1 MAIGK
6 SRAQKIRK
14 NFRANYGP
22 KPKITT
28 ADVKNRRGAVKA
40 GQSTYMKKDGT
51 VGSLTRT
58 QKLRTMKN
66 LNKKAK
72 AKGPVNKKIDSA
84 VSRIKPPTGL
94 PSTVSGATKA
104 NPGKAAP
111 LPQKPISKGSMV
123 RINKKPG
130 VGTPMSPPTKMR
142 GGGMMK
148 AAAKKKMMRGGTVK
162 PKTTKMRGGGMMK
175 TARKK
180 MSRGGSVKKK

>member
-1 MAIGK
+1 MAISK
-6 SRAQKIRK
+6 SRAQQIRK
-14 NFRANYGP
+14 NFRAKYGP

-28 ADVKNRRGAVKA
+28 SDVKNRRGAVKA

-72 AKGPVNKKIDSA
+72 VGSK
-84 VSRIKPPTGL
+84 IKPPTGL
-94 PSTVSGATKA
+94 PSTGSGATKA

-111 LPQKPISKGSMV
+111 LPRP
-123 RINKKPG
+123 NLKKPG
-130 VGTPMSPPTKMR
+130 VGGPMTTV
-142 GGGMMK
+142 GGRIK
-148 AAAKKKMMRGGTVK
+148 RVK

-175 TARKK
+175 VAKKK
-180 MSRGGSVKKK
+180 MMRGGAVKKK

>member
-6 SRAQKIRK
+6 SRAQRIRK

-28 ADVKNRRGAVKA
+28 SDVKGRRGAVKA

-72 AKGPVNKKIDSA
+72 VGSK
-84 VSRIKPPTGL
+84 IKPPTKL
-94 PSTVSGATKA
+94 PSTGSGATKA

-111 LPQKPISKGSMV
+111 LPQRPNLGNTV
-123 RINKKPG
+123 
-130 VGTPMSPPTKMR
+130 VGATMTPRTKMR

-162 PKTTKMRGGGMMK
+162 PKTTKMAGGGMMK
-175 TARKK
+175 AAGKKK
-180 MSRGGSVKKK
+180 MMRGGMAKKKK

>member
-28 ADVKNRRGAVKA
+28 ADVKGRRGAVKA

-51 VGSLTRT
+51 VGKLTRA
-58 QKLRTMKN
+58 QKLRTMRN

-72 AKGPVNKKIDSA
+72 ASTGSA
-84 VSRIKPPTGL
+84 VGKVKPPTGL
-94 PSTVSGATKA
+94 PSTGSGATKT

-111 LPQKPISKGSMV
+111 LPRPIL
-123 RINKKPG
+123 KKPG

-148 AAAKKKMMRGGTVK
+148 AAAKKKMMRGGMVK

-175 TARKK
+175 AAAKKK
-180 MSRGGSVKKK
+180 MMRGGMAKKKK

>member
-1 MAIGK
+1 MAISK

-28 ADVKNRRGAVKA
+28 SDVKGRRGAVKA

-51 VGSLTRT
+51 VGKLTRT

-72 AKGPVNKKIDSA
+72 ASAGSA
-84 VSRIKPPTGL
+84 VGKLKPPTGL
-94 PSTVSGATKA
+94 PSTGSGATKA

-111 LPQKPISKGSMV
+111 LPQRPI
-123 RINKKPG
+123 KKPG
-130 VGTPMSPPTKMR
+130 VGTPMSPSTKMR

-175 TARKK
+175 SAAKKK

>member
-1 MAIGK
+1 MAISK
-6 SRAQKIRK
+6 SRAQQIRK
-14 NFRANYGP
+14 NFRAKYGP

-28 ADVKNRRGAVKA
+28 SDVKNRRGAVKA

-72 AKGPVNKKIDSA
+72 VGSK
-84 VSRIKPPTGL
+84 IKPPTGL
-94 PSTVSGATKA
+94 PSTGSGATKA

-111 LPQKPISKGSMV
+111 LPRP
-123 RINKKPG
+123 NLKKPG
-130 VGTPMSPPTKMR
+130 FGGLTPAPVGGRIKRVKPKTTKMR

-148 AAAKKKMMRGGTVK
+148 AAAKKKMMRGG
-162 PKTTKMRGGGMMK
+162 M
-175 TARKK
+175 A
-180 MSRGGSVKKK
+180 KKKK

>member
-6 SRAQKIRK
+6 TRAQKIRK

-28 ADVKNRRGAVKA
+28 SDVKNRRGAVKA

-72 AKGPVNKKIDSA
+72 SSTGSA
-84 VSRIKPPTGL
+84 ISRLKPPTGL
-94 PSTVSGATKA
+94 PSTGSGATKA

-111 LPQKPISKGSMV
+111 LPRP
-123 RINKKPG
+123 NLKKPG
-130 VGTPMSPPTKMR
+130 VGGPMTPV
-142 GGGMMK
+142 GGGIK
-148 AAAKKKMMRGGTVK
+148 RVK

-175 TARKK
+175 AAGKKK
-180 MSRGGSVKKK
+180 MMRGGMAKKKK

>member
-22 KPKITT
+22 KPKMTT
-28 ADVKNRRGAVKA
+28 ADVKGRRGAVKA

-51 VGSLTRT
+51 VGKLTRT

-72 AKGPVNKKIDSA
+72 ASAGSA
-84 VSRIKPPTGL
+84 VGKLKPPTGL
-94 PSTVSGATKA
+94 PSTGSGATKA

-175 TARKK
+175 AAGKKK
-180 MSRGGSVKKK
+180 MMRGGMAKKKK

>member
-28 ADVKNRRGAVKA
+28 SDVKGRRGAVKA

-51 VGSLTRT
+51 VGKLTRT

-72 AKGPVNKKIDSA
+72 TSAGSA
-84 VSRIKPPTGL
+84 VGKLKPPTGL
-94 PSTVSGATKA
+94 PSTGSGATKA

-111 LPQKPISKGSMV
+111 LPQKPNLGNNGIT
-123 RINKKPG
+123 RKKPG
-130 VGTPMSPPTKMR
+130 VGGPMTPPTKMR

-162 PKTTKMRGGGMMK
+162 PKTTKMAGGGMMK
-175 TARKK
+175 VAKKK
-180 MSRGGSVKKK
+180 MMRGGAVKKK

>member
-1 MAIGK
+1 MAISK
-6 SRAQKIRK
+6 SRAQQIRK
-14 NFRANYGP
+14 NFRAKYGP

-28 ADVKNRRGAVKA
+28 SDVKNRRGAVKA

-72 AKGPVNKKIDSA
+72 VGSK
-84 VSRIKPPTGL
+84 IKPPTGL
-94 PSTVSGATKA
+94 PSTGSGATKA

-111 LPQKPISKGSMV
+111 LPQRPNLGNNGIT
-123 RINKKPG
+123 RKKPG
-130 VGTPMSPPTKMR
+130 VGGPMTPPTKMR

-148 AAAKKKMMRGGTVK
+148 AAAKKKMMRGG
-162 PKTTKMRGGGMMK
+162 M
-175 TARKK
+175 A
-180 MSRGGSVKKK
+180 KKKK